1 MGIANNIQVLVFYEG
16 VDISDDIQ
24 TSLQSLS
31 YTDNSKNAV
40 DDLELTLEN
49 LDYRWLREWYPDEN
63 ARLTVGI
70 VQVDNEIPRFLN
82 LGTFYVDE
90 PTFQDQTLNLKCLA
104 LPTNQNAREQKNSV
118 AWEKITLSE
127 LGQKIANK
135 HELQFQLHGE
145 DEFFERLDQ
154 DRETD
159 LGFLK
164 RIVGEVALNLKITND
179 TVLIFDDEEMEKNE
193 VLTTFSV
200 HDSRISSFSLTKKNQ
215 AIYDKVEVSYYDAD
229 KKQHIR
235 EIITKE
241 ELEKRNEVTVE

>member
-82 LGTFYVDE
+82 LGTFYVRSE
-90 PTFQDQTLNLKCLA
+90 EHT
-104 LPTNQNAREQKNSV
+104 
-118 AWEKITLSE
+118 SE
-127 LGQKIANK
+127 LQ
-135 HELQFQLHGE
+135 
-145 DEFFERLDQ
+145 
-154 DRETD
+154 
-159 LGFLK
+159 
-164 RIVGEVALNLKITND
+164 
-179 TVLIFDDEEMEKNE
+179 
-193 VLTTFSV
+193 
-200 HDSRISSFSLTKKNQ
+200 SRQ
-215 AIYDKVEVSYYDAD
+215 
-229 KKQHIR
+229 
-235 EIITKE
+235 
-241 ELEKRNEVTVE
+241 